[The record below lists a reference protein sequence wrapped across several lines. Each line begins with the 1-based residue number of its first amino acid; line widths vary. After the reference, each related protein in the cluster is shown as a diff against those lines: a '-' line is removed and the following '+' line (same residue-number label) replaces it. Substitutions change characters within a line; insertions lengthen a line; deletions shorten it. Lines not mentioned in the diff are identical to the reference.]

1 LGSEVETTA
10 DVPATPAGADN
21 VNDPVTEA
29 PPTTEPVDST
39 TVFNVSPAAGFKLSV
54 ARPVIDGL
62 VTLVAVT
69 VTVIFE
75 GTSGGAVY
83 LPEAEIVP
91 AAGLTDH
98 VTAEF
103 ASPANVGTNV
113 RDSPADRVA
122 APGVI
127 VIEGAGELVAP
138 VFVIGAT
145 SAANTAFHQRHQL
158 VGSVQISGLV
168 VGLRASAVPEW
179 SPGSYPR
186 RARRCSYR

>member
-1 LGSEVETTA
+1 LVLTLKLPVEPEAHSGITEGDTLTFRSEVETTA
-10 DVPATPAGADN
+10 EVPAAPAGADN
-21 VNDPVTEA
+21 VKDPVTDD
-29 PPTTEPVDST
+29 PPATEPLDRT
-39 TVFNVSPAAGFKLSV
+39 TAFNVPPAAGFKLSV
-54 ARPVIDGL
+54 ARPTTGGL
-62 VTLVAVT
+62 ATLVAVT

-145 SAANTAFHQRHQL
+145 SAATPRSPSATNWL
-158 VGSVQISGLV
+158 E
-168 VGLRASAVPEW
+168 ASRYLA
-179 SPGSYPR
+179 
-186 RARRCSYR
+186 

>member
-1 LGSEVETTA
+1 
-10 DVPATPAGADN
+10 
-21 VNDPVTEA
+21 
-29 PPTTEPVDST
+29 
-39 TVFNVSPAAGFKLSV
+39 
-54 ARPVIDGL
+54 
-62 VTLVAVT
+62 
-69 VTVIFE
+69 
-75 GTSGGAVY
+75 

-145 SAANTAFHQRHQL
+145 SAATPRSPSATNWL
-158 VGSVQISGLV
+158 E
-168 VGLRASAVPEW
+168 ASRYLAW
-179 SPGSYPR
+179 
-186 RARRCSYR
+186 

>member
-1 LGSEVETTA
+1 
-10 DVPATPAGADN
+10 VPATPAGADN

-75 GTSGGAVY
+75 GTSGGGVY

-145 SAANTAFHQRHQL
+145 SAATPR
-158 VGSVQISGLV
+158 
-168 VGLRASAVPEW
+168 
-179 SPGSYPR
+179 SPGATNWLEASRYL
-186 RARRCSYR
+186 AWY